1 MLGFVV
7 LGIMRGGGGDVDGML
22 ALSAFTKKT
31 SKSSHR
37 HEAPRVGYGSAA
49 PRTDCSISENLIFE
63 NSKCDI

>member
-1 MLGFVV
+1 LFPWGGV
-7 LGIMRGGGGDVDGML
+7 GGGGVEVGVDGML